1 MYPLLRQVVDETV
14 LVSEEAVRRAIRKL
28 SLRNK
33 LMVEG
38 SGALSV
44 AAAMAAP
51 PEERGKAVCII
62 SGGSIDSDKLMEII
76 TLRN

>member
-14 LVSEEAVRRAIRKL
+14 LVSEEEVRIAIKRL

-33 LMVEG
+33 LIVEG

-44 AAAMAAP
+44 AAALATP
-51 PEERGKAVCII
+51 LEDRGKTVCII

-76 TLRN
+76 ALKN